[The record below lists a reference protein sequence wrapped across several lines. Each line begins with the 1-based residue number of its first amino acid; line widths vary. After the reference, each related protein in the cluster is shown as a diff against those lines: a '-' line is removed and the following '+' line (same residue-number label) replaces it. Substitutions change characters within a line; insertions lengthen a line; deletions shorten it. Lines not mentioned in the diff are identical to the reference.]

1 MKAKVLFLLGVVVC
15 SCSQERTEIVFD
27 DKELNETS
35 PEDIMIEHHKTDVNF
50 VRPTMMDFVL
60 DSLLVIF
67 DNKSGD
73 EVCFIMNKQGEK
85 KASFGRK
92 GRSREELIQAK
103 GISISLNRD
112 SVYVYD
118 SQLMK
123 FVGFD
128 LKKELAGVEYEKKV
142 LETGNVAEKNNLGAT
157 WIMDA
162 RYLTD
167 NQFIGFGNDANRL
180 ISVSGKTVKETYQ
193 EFPNIDADQETNWSI
208 WNNMSKFCVSPDKEK
223 LVISTYIGSMI
234 QIFNISGGIRPK
246 ALKTFYKPM
255 YSYAQ
260 GATPKC
266 VISNEQT
273 IFGSQSLYT
282 CPKSFLVN
290 IAGTNHKFDEILF
303 RYDYDGKIQ
312 TSYNIGRVP
321 MCMCLDDSGNL
332 YFLADDK
339 DAEEIQLYTGTL

>member
-1 MKAKVLFLLGVVVC
+1 MNFNNSSIDRTYAILNAISKKQEVAATNVTNSNTPGYVRKDVSFSQILASSNTPLETKLAEKIGPNPFFL
-15 SCSQERTEIVFD
+15 QEEGQV
-27 DKELNETS
+27 
-35 PEDIMIEHHKTDVNF
+35 
-50 VRPTMMDFVL
+50 
-60 DSLLVIF
+60 
-67 DNKSGD
+67 
-73 EVCFIMNKQGEK
+73 
-85 KASFGRK
+85 
-92 GRSREELIQAK
+92 
-103 GISISLNRD
+103 
-112 SVYVYD
+112 
-118 SQLMK
+118 
-123 FVGFD
+123 D